1 MNEVVKSPA
10 WLEELIKFVG
20 SVGHSIS
27 HPDQQQ
33 QRKTH
38 KEESKKPRHVFSSS
52 FFFKGNTGIWG
63 IAE

>member
-38 KEESKKPRHVFSSS
+38 KEESQGPRHDFCCRRK
-52 FFFKGNTGIWG
+52 KGKRGIRVR
-63 IAE
+63 AE